1 MSITQRDLMS
11 RMIQQLAEIFGRIVN
26 LRRANRLDEAML
38 LVNQTAVKLFG
49 PIWPTLERLDSQSAA
64 ALLGGR
70 EKVSAYAMLAQH
82 RAEIDELRGEWRKAR
97 AGFVRALELHL
108 ESARLGAEVDV
119 PTRSSIRTLRPRV
132 DPERLSR
139 AYRVI
144 LEHIDGPERLQ
155 RH

>member
-1 MSITQRDLMS
+1 
-11 RMIQQLAEIFGRIVN
+11 
-26 LRRANRLDEAML
+26 
-38 LVNQTAVKLFG
+38 
-49 PIWPTLERLDSQSAA
+49 
-64 ALLGGR
+64 
-70 EKVSAYAMLAQH
+70 MLAQH
-82 RAEIDELRGEWRKAR
+82 RAEIDERRGEWRQAR